1 MAQVEK
7 LLQGKILFYSC
18 WSFERGLKGGL
29 YFQQD
34 CPCSSQSFKSPELC
48 PSCWGG
54 WKLTEVSGGCCRW
67 CDYPHLGFLF
77 LSVTGCDTPG
87 LGPRW
92 SLTASSSN
100 TCNSVCQSWSP
111 SSLCLAGVNFVSGF
125 RRLCWLSGV
134 VWWQRRMFRVSFL
147 VPLPFSCPFLP
158 SDFIVPCSSQHSY
171 TVLFCC
177 TEELLAS
184 SPLLL
189 PWCKSRMVAEMQ
201 NWYQWNQVR
210 WDSKGRD
217 KTQCFSRDWVCQGGM
232 MERNCSYLIHLLSPP
247 ALQSTW
253 ASAQMS
259 LNVTWLRPGG
269 HPVPCGLSGL
279 QTEGTVMLLW

>member
-1 MAQVEK
+1 
-7 LLQGKILFYSC
+7 
-18 WSFERGLKGGL
+18 
-29 YFQQD
+29 
-34 CPCSSQSFKSPELC
+34 
-48 PSCWGG
+48 
-54 WKLTEVSGGCCRW
+54 
-67 CDYPHLGFLF
+67 
-77 LSVTGCDTPG
+77 
-87 LGPRW
+87 
-92 SLTASSSN
+92 
-100 TCNSVCQSWSP
+100 
-111 SSLCLAGVNFVSGF
+111 
-125 RRLCWLSGV
+125 
-134 VWWQRRMFRVSFL
+134 MFRVSFL

-189 PWCKSRMVAEMQ
+189 PWCRRRMVAEMQ
-201 NWYQWNQVR
+201 KWYQWNQAR

-259 LNVTWLRPGG
+259 LNVTGSGQADTQCLGVSLGSRLKGQWCCCGNLGGWRIKCSWKAICIKVCKGECEWEYVETEQCNLHSLSCSSIWLEHVGA
-269 HPVPCGLSGL
+269 CYLYL
-279 QTEGTVMLLW
+279 TNYI